1 MLECLILGDSIA
13 VGVAQYRP
21 ECEVHA
27 KVGINSRNYVDR
39 NITKDF
45 AANTVIIS
53 LGSNDP
59 KNMKTL
65 IELFA
70 LREVVDAKRVYWI
83 VPAINANAQEAVKIV
98 ADKFEDKILF
108 IPQLSKDKVHPTTK
122 AYKQL
127 SESSK

>member
-13 VGVAQYRP
+13 VGVAQHRP

-45 AANTVIIS
+45 AANTVVIS

-65 IELFA
+65 TELFA
-70 LREVVDAKRVYWI
+70 LREVIYAKKVYWI
-83 VPAINANAQEAVKIV
+83 VPAANATAQEAVKIV
-98 ADKFEDKILF
+98 ADKFEDKILI
-108 IPQLSKDKVHPTTK
+108 IPTVSKDKVHPTSK

-127 SESSK
+127 SESTK